1 MTTSAARIQK
11 AGHNLALT
19 GIILPLLLIGG
30 LKFTTPEIE
39 GIKSLLGATPWLGWL
54 LAAFGEN
61 GASYFLGIVEI
72 AAALLLIASFWS
84 ARAGVL
90 GGLVATLTFFVTSTL
105 IFLPI
110 AWDPNYGFPALS
122 GAGQFLVKDVTL
134 LGVAI
139 VVLGDSLERLR
150 AERPAAAGR

>member
-1 MTTSAARIQK
+1 MTVSALRLQGI
-11 AGHNLALT
+11 GRNLALI

-39 GIKSLLGATPWLGWL
+39 GIKGLLGATPWLSWL
-54 LAAFGEN
+54 LAVFGDN

-90 GGLVATLTFFVTSTL
+90 GGLIATLTFFVTSTL
-105 IFLPI
+105 LFLPI
-110 AWDPNYGFPALS
+110 AWDPNYGLPALS
-122 GAGQFLVKDVTL
+122 PAGQFLVKDVTL

-139 VVLGDSLERLR
+139 FVLGESLARVRQET
-150 AERPAAAGR
+150 

>member
-1 MTTSAARIQK
+1 MTVSAPRLQSV
-11 AGHNLALT
+11 GRNLALI

-39 GIKSLLGATPWLGWL
+39 GIKGLLSATPWLSWL
-54 LAAFGEN
+54 LAVFGEN

-72 AAALLLIASFWS
+72 AAALLLIASFRS
-84 ARAGVL
+84 TRAGVL

-105 IFLPI
+105 LFLPI

-122 GAGQFLVKDVTL
+122 PAGQFLVKDVTL

-139 VVLGDSLERLR
+139 FVLGDSLARSE
-150 AERPAAAGR
+150 AAKSA